1 MAILKDLLVH
11 STARALGSVY
21 GASFIKDGGTSSQFL
36 KADGSVDSNVYIT
49 SAALPTVNNAVLTV
63 SGSGLTISTASTFS
77 ANASTNQ
84 TITIIHPTQ
93 TSYSSGLYKIT
104 TNGTGHVTGATAVTT
119 SDITGLS
126 GWPSYALTSQIP
138 DVSDYVTKST
148 YDIIT
153 ASKRFTSN
161 IELYHASSDTP
172 AIIFQRGN
180 STNYYDWKMYND
192 GSGIFRIQCNR
203 NTGSFANHITIN
215 ADGFFDSNLPL
226 RTSSSVV
233 ATGSVTAASFIK
245 TGATTT
251 NVLQAGGGDIA
262 LATVATTGS
271 YSDLSGLPTITDEK
285 VKRTLTTG
293 SDEYPV
299 IFSSTT
305 ATTTSPTET
314 ARYSAS
320 LKATGSG
327 DVVFTKSST
336 KCRLQYD
343 NTNLCLN
350 FMFE

>member
-77 ANASTNQ
+77 ANASANQ
-84 TITIIHPTQ
+84 TITITHPTQ

-138 DVSDYVTKST
+138 DVSDFVTKST
-148 YDIIT
+148 YQVIT
-153 ASKRFTSN
+153 ASKRFTKD
-161 IELYHASSDTP
+161 IELYADSGNTP
-172 AIIFQRGN
+172 SLIFQRGSS
-180 STNYYDWKMYND
+180 STYYDWKMYND
-192 GSGIFRIQCNR
+192 GSGVFRIQCNK
-203 NTGSFANHITIN
+203 NTSFANQISIN
-215 ADGFFDSNLPL
+215 ADDSFSTILPIVT
-226 RTSSSVV
+226 TSSIN
-233 ATGSVTAASFIK
+233 ATGIVTASAFVK
-245 TGATTT
+245 TSATAT

-320 LKATGSG
+320 LKANGNG